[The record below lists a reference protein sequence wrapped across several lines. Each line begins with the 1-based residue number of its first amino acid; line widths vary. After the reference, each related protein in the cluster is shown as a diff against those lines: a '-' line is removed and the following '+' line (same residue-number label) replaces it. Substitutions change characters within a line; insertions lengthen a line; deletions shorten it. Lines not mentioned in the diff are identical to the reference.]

1 MANVTH
7 SDKLGRV
14 AEDLAVIELS
24 TRFEDCIVSQ
34 VVNNQLHDIEIRK
47 NDEPLTSGI
56 CRIQV
61 KATNSKKTSGS
72 GQSYRIAIHHGG
84 GMGSGKKENYK
95 KGDVDF
101 FLFYVFPEAKY
112 YVIPADAIRGKL
124 GAKLYVGFTPPEQK
138 GSAIYEKYL
147 EAWGLIADFLGL
159 STTEGET
166 IDNTLAKFI

>member
-14 AEDLAVIELS
+14 AEDLATIKLS
-24 TRFEDCIVSQ
+24 TLFEDCIVSQ

-47 NDEPLTSGI
+47 KDEPLTAGI

-61 KATNSKKTSGS
+61 KATNSKGS
-72 GQSYRIAIHHGG
+72 VAGSQFYAIAIHHGG

-112 YVIPADAIRGKL
+112 YVIPADAIRAKL
-124 GAKLYVGFTPPEQK
+124 GAKLYVGIPTPERRA
-138 GSAIYEKYL
+138 SAIYEKYL

-159 STTEGET
+159 LTKEEKT
-166 IDNTLAKFI
+166 IDITLAEF